1 MKLGSSNS
9 NDFKQFLNSYMTLPA
24 ATNPNTIHMR
34 KFADGADEVTR
45 SLRDKTAGH
54 QSSGL
59 IERKIRRSPNTGQ
72 QYKDFLDESF
82 QRFHMEQLTSA
93 QIQENAE

>member
-59 IERKIRRSPNTGQ
+59 IGTENSSVSEHRTAVQG
-72 QYKDFLDESF
+72 FLDESF